1 MHEGYRDLMSPHE
14 SLFRTRLRRGDKLV
28 GSFVKTPTLHAT
40 EILAQVGYDF
50 VVVDAEHA
58 PLDRAQVDVMLF
70 AARGCG
76 VAGLVRVPG
85 ISDILSVLDCGAA
98 GILVPHVDSVERAR
112 EAAAASRYRNG
123 RRGYSGATRSS
134 GYGGGSV
141 WSTVDAQDAQTA
153 VIAMIEDPQ
162 AVERIGDIAAVEG
175 IDAFFIGR
183 GDLTVAYGASGGDA
197 PVIADAVRRIAE
209 AGRAAGKA
217 IAVMVNGAQEAAP
230 FEALGASAFIVST
243 DQGFLRRGA
252 AAALAGFGPR
262 DGSTGL

>member
-1 MHEGYRDLMSPHE
+1 MSRNEIP
-14 SLFRTRLRRGDKLV
+14 FRTRLQRGDKLV
-28 GSFVKTPTLHAT
+28 GSFVKTPTIHGT

-50 VVVDAEHA
+50 VVIDAEHA
-58 PLDRAQVDVMLF
+58 PLDRAQIDVMLF
-70 AARGCG
+70 AARAGG
-76 VAGLVRVPG
+76 IAGLVRVPA
-85 ISDILSVLDCGAA
+85 IADILSVLDCGAV
-98 GILVPHVDSVERAR
+98 GVLVPHVDSVERAR

-123 RRGYSGATRSS
+123 KRGYSGATRSS

-162 AVERIGDIAAVEG
+162 AVERIEDIAAVEG

-183 GDLTVAYGASGGDA
+183 GDLTVAYGAPQGDA
-197 PVIADAVRRIAE
+197 PVIVEAVKRIAE

-217 IAVMVNGAQEAAP
+217 IAVMVNTAEEAAA

-243 DQGFLRRGA
+243 DQGLLRRA
-252 AAALAGFGPR
+252 ATAALAGFR
-262 DGSTGL
+262 RQDSTGLQVP